1 MEIPDSLRDPALER
15 FWAALRVQ
23 LDRGRDRRPAT
34 IRRPPLAAPAER
46 ALRSLLGRSY
56 RSRIELDVLER
67 ELVERGIGAD
77 LDDVLTRL
85 GHPPDPAADA
95 RRADV
100 TRRREALLAL
110 EAAVADWKHDWAP
123 SWMAEIVAS
132 GNLGGLD
139 ADDVTRLA
147 ADVERILA
155 IRNADGPTIARVDMA
170 ALLYGDAHALDPG
183 LRRTNWVR
191 RALQHH
197 VAGAS
202 DLDGRSL
209 WDAAGLVSDSL
220 SAPVLVW
227 GLTALGDAP
236 AVELLTVARR
246 LSVPVH
252 LSLRSLDGVLFVR
265 EGTAVLVAENPRVV
279 EYAADVASP
288 MPVIAT
294 NGNPSTAVT
303 TLVDY
308 LVWSGAEVRYHGD
321 FDAAGLA
328 ICRRMFERRCTPWRM
343 TTHDYLAAVRRAA
356 DGGVR
361 LDRDDRP
368 CGDTPW
374 DPELAK
380 AFNADRLVVHEEFVL
395 RDLFR

>member
-1 MEIPDSLRDPALER
+1 MAIPDSLRDPALVA
-15 FWAALRVQ
+15 FWAALRAQ

-46 ALRSLLGRSY
+46 ALRSLLGRDY
-56 RSRIELDVLER
+56 RSRIELDALER

-77 LDDVLTRL
+77 LDDVLARL

-100 TRRREALLAL
+100 TRRREARLAL
-110 EAAVADWKHDWAP
+110 EAAVAHWKHDWSPA
-123 SWMAEIVAS
+123 WVAEIVAS
-132 GNLGGLD
+132 GNLAGLD
-139 ADDVTRLA
+139 AADVTQLA
-147 ADVERILA
+147 ADVERLLSV
-155 IRNADGPTIARVDMA
+155 RYADGPAMARVDMA
-170 ALLYGDAHALDPG
+170 ALLFGDAHALDPG

-191 RALQHH
+191 RALRHH
-197 VAGAS
+197 VPGAG

-227 GLTALGDAP
+227 GLAALGDAP
-236 AVELLTVARR
+236 AVELLAVAQR
-246 LSVPVH
+246 LRVPVH
-252 LSLRSLDGVLFVR
+252 LSLRSLDGVLFVP
-265 EGTAVLVAENPRVV
+265 EDTAVLVAENPRVV

-288 MPVIAT
+288 VPVIAT

-343 TTHDYLAAVRRAA
+343 TADDYLAAVQHAA
-356 DGGVR
+356 QECVR

-374 DPELAK
+374 DPALSK